1 LSLEPSTLTVPRFVP
16 STALWWIHQ
25 SPPLGKVWSYFFDGK
40 SNHQLIFVGYFMEGR
55 NGHVP
60 VIFLLLVTSSVC

>member
-55 NGHVP
+55 NGYMTRACY
-60 VIFLLLVTSSVC
+60 FLIVGNI